1 MRLSPHQV
9 SLIKSTITSL
19 VDSVSKIILFGSR
32 VDDDAKGGD
41 IDLYIELEKVQENR
55 AAMASRIAACL
66 QINLGDRKID
76 VILVDPKTIIQP
88 IHTHAQQQGILL

>member
-41 IDLYIELEKVQENR
+41 IDLYIELEKIQENR
-55 AAMASRIAACL
+55 AAMASRITACL
-66 QINLGDRKID
+66 QISLGDRKID
-76 VILVDPKTIIQP
+76 VILVDPKTTIQP

>member
-1 MRLSPHQV
+1 MRLSSHQV

-41 IDLYIELEKVQENR
+41 IDLYIELEQIQENR
-55 AAMASRIAACL
+55 AAMASHIAA
-66 QINLGDRKID
+66 
-76 VILVDPKTIIQP
+76 
-88 IHTHAQQQGILL
+88 